1 MIKLVAGVR
10 AKDGVG
16 REELRQHWCD
26 VHAPNVVA
34 GVNPKRYVLTF
45 FDERLD
51 GGPAPYDGT
60 ASLWFDSLEQYQE
73 AQLPHPHAAADGF
86 GDLLVPD
93 DTFVLF
99 TTEIVALDGEVTSE
113 SVKAT
118 FFVQRL
124 ADVAEADYFQH
135 WREKHLP
142 NVRAALQRNPG
153 GLRYVVSQADQG
165 QPGPWS
171 GLAELYWQDAD
182 AERSGLPGVTDDGF
196 RGMSEPYFGIRGREV
211 VIVG

>member
-1 MIKLVAGVR
+1 MATLSWATALLGGLRPAFGKGERASAEGASVPLAGPGL
-10 AKDGVG
+10 A
-16 REELRQHWCD
+16 LRLHT
-26 VHAPNVVA
+26 V
-34 GVNPKRYVLTF
+34 
-45 FDERLD
+45 DEIVSLD
-51 GGPAPYDGT
+51 GD
-60 ASLWFDSLEQYQE
+60 
-73 AQLPHPHAAADGF
+73 
-86 GDLLVPD
+86 
-93 DTFVLF
+93 
-99 TTEIVALDGEVTSE
+99 VTSE

-124 ADVAEADYFQH
+124 PDVAEADYFQH

-182 AERSGLPGVTDDGF
+182 AERAGLPGQTDYSHPATP
-196 RGMSEPYFGIRGREV
+196 RWSETAMPTPKATSWFPLGSTVLQWLPPLRSP
-211 VIVG
+211 

>member
-1 MIKLVAGVR
+1 MAAL
-10 AKDGVG
+10 
-16 REELRQHWCD
+16 
-26 VHAPNVVA
+26 P
-34 GVNPKRYVLTF
+34 PT
-45 FDERLD
+45 
-51 GGPAPYDGT
+51 T
-60 ASLWFDSLEQYQE
+60 ARPRSGSTRSRQYQE
-73 AQLPHPHAAADGF
+73 AQSQGSEAAADGF

-99 TTEIVALDGEVTSE
+99 TTEIVALDGEVTSQ

-118 FFVQRL
+118 FFVHRL
-124 ADVAEADYFQH
+124 PDVAEADYFQH

-182 AERSGLPGVTDDGF
+182 AERAGLPGVTDDGF
-196 RGMSEPYFGIRGREV
+196 GGMSEPYFGIRGREV